1 MVIAS
6 KITLKRNFKDFLFPS
21 MISYED
27 SKIIASEI
35 KNIFKSNR
43 NFKIKEFSEKGSY
56 SELFALNSL
65 NIVSDNFVNNDLE
78 KLLVTNKDYT
88 TTVCVNDTDHITIES
103 LTYDDK
109 ILTLYDEV
117 KKIEEKI
124 DSKFPFAFD
133 SKYGYL
139 TSNLNIVGTG
149 MIPSYFL
156 HIPMLELSGQLQTIR
171 NACNKFGYDIR
182 PIFSHDEKSNGGFYE
197 VYTKLT
203 LGISDKEIL
212 SNLKIMILKMVEKE
226 KVLRNEILKK
236 EKLRITDEVNRAYG
250 IIMNAKLIKH
260 EEAEVLLSYVKLG
273 SDMKLFDDSIS
284 HDLTKLNVFELLNSI
299 NDKALE
305 LEEDTNDKLI
315 LDSLRAKK
323 IQDTFNDL
331 KFKDIL

>member
-149 MIPSYFL
+149 MIPSYIL
-156 HIPMLELSGQLQTIR
+156 HIPMLELSGQLNTIR
-171 NACNKFGYDIR
+171 NACNKFGYDIK
-182 PIFSHDEKSNGGFYE
+182 PWFSDDEKSNGGFYE
-197 VYTKLT
+197 VYAKLT
-203 LGISDKEIL
+203 LGISEKEIL

-226 KVLRNEILKK
+226 KLLRNEIVKK

-250 IIMNAKLIKH
+250 IITNARLISKK
-260 EEAEVLLSYVKLG
+260 ETEVLISYIKLG
-273 SDMKLFDDSIS
+273 SDLKLFDE
-284 HDLTKLNVFELLNSI
+284 DLNKAFDKLNVYDLLTRV
-299 NDKALE
+299 NDKALKIE
-305 LEEDTNDKLI
+305 LNTDDKI
-315 LDSLRAKK
+315 SLDELRSKK
-323 IQDTFNDL
+323 IKETIFDL
-331 KFKDIL
+331 MK